1 MNDRDDSI
9 DSLRDSWNALDSND
23 EALDPR
29 TLAVVASLRATWSAL
44 PIPVMAIPEFE
55 RPAIDRPAT
64 ARRRV
69 IPRVAALAACLA
81 LASIALFRAQEPAP
95 ALASPPPVANA
106 EWRLVAELTLATLG
120 SSSPAAFL
128 PVVCLCCE
136 ALLLADTARAWPI
149 APRGEPDAII
159 AEAIAADC
167 RGDWSRAVSILEPVL
182 EQHALSAEQRVRA
195 SAALSH
201 AYRQLGRTDDAA
213 RAEAALV
220 AAR

>member
-9 DSLRDSWNALDSND
+9 DSLRDSWNSLDSND

-44 PIPVMAIPEFE
+44 PIPAST
-55 RPAIDRPAT
+55 RPAP

-69 IPRVAALAACLA
+69 LPRVAALAACLA
-81 LASIALFRAQEPAP
+81 LASIVLFQAQEPAP
-95 ALASPPPVANA
+95 SRPSPPSVANA
-106 EWRLVAELTLATLG
+106 EWRLVADLTLATLG
-120 SSSPAAFL
+120 SSAPAAFL

-149 APRGEPDAII
+149 APRGEPDAFI

-182 EQHALSAEQRVRA
+182 ERHALSAEQRVRA

-201 AYRQLGRTDDAA
+201 AYRQLGRTDDAT
-213 RAEAALV
+213 RAEATLV
-220 AAR
+220 AGG

>member
-9 DSLRDSWNALDSND
+9 DSLRDSWHSLDSND

-44 PIPVMAIPEFE
+44 PTPTSPVPVFA
-55 RPAIDRPAT
+55 RPLPAWRGAT
-64 ARRRV
+64 T
-69 IPRVAALAACLA
+69 RVAALAACLA
-81 LASIALFRAQEPAP
+81 LASIVLFRAQEPTP
-95 ALASPPPVANA
+95 PLASPTQAAKA
-106 EWRLVAELTLATLG
+106 EWRLVADLTLATLG

-136 ALLLADTARAWPI
+136 ALLLADSARAWPI
-149 APRGEPDAII
+149 APRGEPDAFI

-182 EQHALSAEQRVRA
+182 ERHALSAEQRVRA

-201 AYRQLGRTDDAA
+201 AYRQLGRTDDAT
-213 RAEAALV
+213 RAEATLV
-220 AAR
+220 AGG